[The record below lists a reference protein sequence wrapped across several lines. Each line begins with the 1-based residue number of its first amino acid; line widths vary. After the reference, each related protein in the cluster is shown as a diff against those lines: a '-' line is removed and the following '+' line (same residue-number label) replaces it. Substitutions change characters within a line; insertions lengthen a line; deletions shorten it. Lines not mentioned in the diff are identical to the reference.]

1 MMNKKEY
8 SVGRFVIPHQA
19 VLRAVDAISPLLG
32 VRADEVEHFLEA
44 ESGYGRYFNLETC
57 IRALDILLRVY
68 RNPNFLHEDI
78 DAFLLSMYSSTDTDK
93 KVPEGIRKELLQ
105 HLALYTAMAVCF
117 VAMVDGE
124 RYIKELKKIQCSTI
138 SVAASQYAL
147 INLMEY
153 IEQNKKR
160 FR

>member
-44 ESGYGRYFNLETC
+44 ESGYGRYFNIEVC
-57 IRALDILLRVY
+57 AGLLNNLLKVY
-68 RNPNFLHEDI
+68 QNPNSLDEDVS
-78 DAFLLSMYSSTDTDK
+78 DFVFSMYTGVDE
-93 KVPEGIRKELLQ
+93 KVSKGIREELLQ

-117 VAMVDGE
+117 VAMVDGKS
-124 RYIKELKKIQCSTI
+124 YIKELKKIQCSSI
-138 SVAASQYAL
+138 SAAASLYAL

-160 FR
+160 IR